1 MKTLVINL
9 KDRSDRLTLFK
20 TENSQLE
27 FEVAPAVDGTK
38 VNYAKLLEQGFDVNH
53 DWIDPIEKTPLT
65 KGEVGCFL
73 SHWSIWQ
80 KCIERNEKVFVLEDD
95 ARITENFNLN
105 EIDALSDTYDFLY
118 VGWKEMAKSS
128 IPIDDQL
135 VSPVYPYWGLAYVI
149 TPKAARILVND
160 VAKKNIIPVDE
171 YLPKM
176 MPQLKVAGYSENRV
190 NPVSREVLGSNILAK
205 SRYDYFLDFNVH
217 FCTVA
222 TDEKKG
228 NKLKQSANYYDWK
241 VHNLGKGV
249 KWEGGD
255 MKTQGG
261 GHKINLVK
269 EYLKD
274 KRDSDVFVF
283 LDGYDT
289 FLSDNLDEILYR
301 FKEWGEKAIFSS
313 ERFCFPDEGLAPALK
328 ALNANQ
334 DTPYQ
339 YLNSGMYIGRIGRL
353 KELFAEELQ
362 NYDDDQ
368 LYVQKQYLKNPKGI
382 DLDVEHY
389 IWMTHETQTEKRGRQ
404 LYNPITRC
412 FGCAY
417 HGNGGRF
424 EKEKCKSL
432 YESFYGKDSAF
443 SYIPTRK
450 YEVLSDDMLLID
462 FMSVD
467 MCQNMISLAEDRQ
480 FQIMEGDKVPAQELR
495 LKEIGLWKQLE
506 EHWNSIVYE
515 IVYEFWNPCHMYGL
529 RDAFIIKYEMDKQ
542 RSLRL
547 HNDASLVTGSIKL
560 NDDYEGGILEFPR
573 QGVSNKDV
581 PVGKCIL
588 FPGQVTHGHTSTELQ
603 SGTKYSLTIWS
614 SRYDNDE
621 N

>member
-9 KDRSDRLTLFK
+9 KDRSDRLALFSK
-20 TENSQLE
+20 ENPNLK
-27 FEVAPAVDGTK
+27 FEVFSAVDGTK
-38 VNYAKLLEQGFDVNH
+38 IEYAKLLEQGFDVNH
-53 DWIDPIEKTPLT
+53 DWIDPIENTPLT

-80 KCIERNEKVFVLEDD
+80 KCIEKNEKVLVLEDD
-95 ARITENFNLN
+95 ARVTNDFNLN
-105 EIDALSDTYDFLY
+105 EIDALSEIYDFLY
-118 VGWKEMAKSS
+118 LGWKEMKESL
-128 IPIDDQL
+128 PIDEKL
-135 VSPVYPYWGLAYVI
+135 VTPVYPYWGLAYVI
-149 TPKAARILVND
+149 TPTAAKILVNE
-160 VAKKNIIPVDE
+160 VAKRSIIPVDE
-171 YLPKM
+171 YLPQKIKEF
-176 MPQLKVAGYSENRV
+176 KVAGYSENVV
-190 NPVSREVLGSNILAK
+190 NPVSREELGSNILAK

-217 FCTVA
+217 LCTVA
-222 TDEKKG
+222 TDEEKSH
-228 NKLKQSANYYDWK
+228 KLKHSAKYFDSEII
-241 VHNLGKGV
+241 NLGKGV

-274 KRDSDVFVF
+274 KRDSDIFIF

-289 FLSDNLDEILYR
+289 FLFDNVDEILYR
-301 FKEWGEKAIFSS
+301 YKEWGAKAIFSS

-334 DTPYQ
+334 STPYQ
-339 YLNSGMYIGRIGRL
+339 YLNSGMYIGRVGRL

-362 NYDDDQ
+362 NSDDDQ
-368 LYVQKQYLKNPKGI
+368 LYVQKQYLQNPNGI
-382 DLDVEHY
+382 DLDVEQY
-389 IWMTHETQTEKRGRQ
+389 IWMTHETQVEKVGKQ

-412 FGCAY
+412 YGCAY
-417 HGNGGRF
+417 HGNGGSY
-424 EKEKCKSL
+424 EKVRCQSL
-432 YESFYGKDSAF
+432 YESLYGKLGAF

-450 YEVLSDDMLLID
+450 YDILSDDIIVID
-462 FMSVD
+462 FMSED
-467 MCQNMISLAEDRQ
+467 MCQNMISLAEDKT
-480 FQIMEGDKVPAQELR
+480 FNFMEGDKVPSQDLR
-495 LKEIGLWKQLE
+495 LKEIGLWEQLK
-506 EHWNSIVYE
+506 EHWNRTVYE
-515 IVYEFWNPCHMYGL
+515 IVYDYWNPCHMYGL

-588 FPGQVTHGHTSTELQ
+588 FPGQVTHGHTSTELL

-614 SRYDNDE
+614 SRFENDE

>member
-9 KDRSDRLTLFK
+9 KDRSDRLTLFSK
-20 TENSQLE
+20 ENPNLK
-27 FEVAPAVDGTK
+27 FEVFSAVDGTK
-38 VNYAKLLEQGFDVNH
+38 IEYAKLLEQGFDVNH
-53 DWIDPIEKTPLT
+53 DWIDPIENTPLT

-80 KCIERNEKVFVLEDD
+80 KCIEKNEKVLVLEDD
-95 ARITENFNLN
+95 ARVTNDFNLN
-105 EIDALSDTYDFLY
+105 EIDALSESYDFLY
-118 VGWKEMAKSS
+118 LGWKEMKESL
-128 IPIDDQL
+128 PIDEKL
-135 VSPVYPYWGLAYVI
+135 VTPVYPYWGLAYVI
-149 TPKAARILVND
+149 TPTAAKILVNE
-160 VAKKNIIPVDE
+160 VAKRSIIPVDE
-171 YLPKM
+171 YLPQKIKEF
-176 MPQLKVAGYSENRV
+176 KVAGYSENVV
-190 NPVSREVLGSNILAK
+190 NPVSREELGSNILAK
-205 SRYDYFLDFNVH
+205 NRYDYFLDFNVH
-217 FCTVA
+217 LCTVA
-222 TDEKKG
+222 TDEEKSH
-228 NKLKQSANYYDWK
+228 KLKHSAKYFDSE
-241 VHNLGKGV
+241 VINLGKGV

-274 KRDSDVFVF
+274 KSDSDIFIF

-289 FLSDNLDEILYR
+289 FLFDNVDEILYR
-301 FKEWGEKAIFSS
+301 YKEWGAKAIFSS

-328 ALNANQ
+328 ALNNNQ
-334 DTPYQ
+334 NTPYQ

-362 NYDDDQ
+362 NSDDDQ
-368 LYVQKQYLKNPKGI
+368 LYVQKQYLQNPSGI
-382 DLDVEHY
+382 DLDVEQY
-389 IWMTHETQTEKRGRQ
+389 IWMTHETQIEKVGKQ

-412 FGCAY
+412 YGCAY
-417 HGNGGRF
+417 HGNGGSY
-424 EKEKCKSL
+424 EKVRCQSL
-432 YESFYGKDSAF
+432 YESLYGKLGAF

-450 YEVLSDDMLLID
+450 YDILSDDIIVID
-462 FMSVD
+462 FMSED
-467 MCQNMISLAEDRQ
+467 MCQNMISLAEDKT
-480 FQIMEGDKVPAQELR
+480 FNFMEGDKVPSQDLR
-495 LKEIGLWKQLE
+495 LKEIGLWEQLK
-506 EHWNSIVYE
+506 EHWNRTVYE
-515 IVYEFWNPCHMYGL
+515 IVYDYWNPCHMYGL

-588 FPGQVTHGHTSTELQ
+588 FPGQVTHGHTSTELL

-614 SRYDNDE
+614 SRFENDE

>member
-9 KDRSDRLTLFK
+9 KDRSDRLTLFSK
-20 TENSQLE
+20 ENPNLK
-27 FEVAPAVDGTK
+27 FEVFSAVDGTK
-38 VNYAKLLEQGFDVNH
+38 IEYAKLLEQGFDVNH
-53 DWIDPIEKTPLT
+53 DWIDPIENTPLT

-80 KCIERNEKVFVLEDD
+80 KCIEKNEKVLVLEDD
-95 ARITENFNLN
+95 ARVTNNFNLN
-105 EIDALSDTYDFLY
+105 EIDALSESYDFLY
-118 VGWKEMAKSS
+118 LGWKEMKESL
-128 IPIDDQL
+128 PIDEKL
-135 VSPVYPYWGLAYVI
+135 VTPVYPYWGLAYVI
-149 TPKAARILVND
+149 TPTAAKILVNE
-160 VAKKNIIPVDE
+160 VAKRSIIPVDE
-171 YLPKM
+171 YLPQKI
-176 MPQLKVAGYSENRV
+176 QEFKVAGYSENVV
-190 NPVSREVLGSNILAK
+190 NPVSREELGSNILAK
-205 SRYDYFLDFNVH
+205 NRYDYFLDFNVH
-217 FCTVA
+217 LCTVA
-222 TDEKKG
+222 TDEEKSH
-228 NKLKQSANYYDWK
+228 KLKHSAKYFDLE
-241 VHNLGKGV
+241 VINLGKGV

-274 KRDSDVFVF
+274 KRDSDIFIF

-289 FLSDNLDEILYR
+289 FLFDNVDEILYR
-301 FKEWGEKAIFSS
+301 YKEWGAKAIFSS

-328 ALNANQ
+328 ALNTNTH
-334 DTPYQ
+334 TPYQ

-362 NYDDDQ
+362 NSDDDQ
-368 LYVQKQYLKNPKGI
+368 LYVQKQYLQNPSGI
-382 DLDVEHY
+382 DLDVEQY
-389 IWMTHETQTEKRGRQ
+389 IWITHETQVEKVGKQ

-412 FGCAY
+412 YGCAY
-417 HGNGGRF
+417 HGNGGSY
-424 EKEKCKSL
+424 EKVRCQSL
-432 YESFYGKDSAF
+432 YESLYGKLGAF

-450 YEVLSDDMLLID
+450 YDILSDDIIVID
-462 FMSVD
+462 FMSED
-467 MCQNMISLAEDRQ
+467 MCQNMISLAEDKT
-480 FQIMEGDKVPAQELR
+480 FNFMEGDKVPSQDLR
-495 LKEIGLWKQLE
+495 LKEIGLWEQLK
-506 EHWNSIVYE
+506 EHWNRTVYE
-515 IVYEFWNPCHMYGL
+515 IVYDYWNPCHMYGL

-581 PVGKCIL
+581 SVGKCIL
-588 FPGQVTHGHTSTELQ
+588 FPGQVTHGHTSTELL

-614 SRYDNDE
+614 SRYENDE

>member
-9 KDRSDRLTLFK
+9 KDRSDRLTLFSK
-20 TENSQLE
+20 ENPNLK
-27 FEVAPAVDGTK
+27 FEVFSAVDGTK
-38 VNYAKLLEQGFDVNH
+38 IEYAKLLEQGFDVNH
-53 DWIDPIEKTPLT
+53 DWIDPIENTPLT

-80 KCIERNEKVFVLEDD
+80 KCIEKNEKVLVLEDD
-95 ARITENFNLN
+95 ARVTNDFNLN
-105 EIDALSDTYDFLY
+105 EIDALSEIYDFLY
-118 VGWKEMAKSS
+118 LGWKEMKESL
-128 IPIDDQL
+128 PIDEKL
-135 VSPVYPYWGLAYVI
+135 VTPVYPYWGLAYVI
-149 TPKAARILVND
+149 TPTAAKILVNE
-160 VAKKNIIPVDE
+160 VAKRSIIPVDE
-171 YLPKM
+171 YLPQKI
-176 MPQLKVAGYSENRV
+176 QEFKVAGYSENVV
-190 NPVSREVLGSNILAK
+190 NPVSREELGSNILAK
-205 SRYDYFLDFNVH
+205 NRYDYFLDFNVH
-217 FCTVA
+217 LCTVA
-222 TDEKKG
+222 TDEEKSH
-228 NKLKQSANYYDWK
+228 KLKHSAKYFDSE
-241 VHNLGKGV
+241 VINLGKGV

-274 KRDSDVFVF
+274 KSDSDIFIF

-289 FLSDNLDEILYR
+289 FLFDNVDEILYR
-301 FKEWGEKAIFSS
+301 FKEWGAKAIFSS

-328 ALNANQ
+328 ALNTNTH
-334 DTPYQ
+334 TPYQ

-362 NYDDDQ
+362 NSDDDQ
-368 LYVQKQYLKNPKGI
+368 LYVQKQYLQNPSGI
-382 DLDVEHY
+382 DLDVEQY
-389 IWMTHETQTEKRGRQ
+389 IWMTHETQIEKVGKQ

-412 FGCAY
+412 YGCAY
-417 HGNGGRF
+417 HGNGGSY
-424 EKEKCKSL
+424 EKVRCQSL
-432 YESFYGKDSAF
+432 YESLYGKLGAF

-450 YEVLSDDMLLID
+450 YDILSDDIIVID
-462 FMSVD
+462 FMSED
-467 MCQNMISLAEDRQ
+467 MCQNMISLAEDKT
-480 FQIMEGDKVPAQELR
+480 FNFMEGDKVPSQDLR
-495 LKEIGLWKQLE
+495 LKEIGLWEQLK
-506 EHWNSIVYE
+506 EHWNRTVYE
-515 IVYEFWNPCHMYGL
+515 IVYDYWNPCHMYGL

-560 NDDYEGGILEFPR
+560 NDNYEGGILEFPR

-588 FPGQVTHGHTSTELQ
+588 FPGQVTHGHTSTELL

-614 SRYDNDE
+614 SRFENDE

>member
-9 KDRSDRLTLFK
+9 KDRSDRLTLFSK
-20 TENSQLE
+20 ENPNLK
-27 FEVAPAVDGTK
+27 FEVFSAVDGTK
-38 VNYAKLLEQGFDVNH
+38 IEYAKLLEQGFDVNH
-53 DWIDPIEKTPLT
+53 DWIDPIENTPLT

-80 KCIERNEKVFVLEDD
+80 KCIEKNEKVLVLEDD
-95 ARITENFNLN
+95 ARVTNDFNLN
-105 EIDALSDTYDFLY
+105 EIDALSESYDFLY
-118 VGWKEMAKSS
+118 LGWKEMKESL
-128 IPIDDQL
+128 PIDEKL
-135 VSPVYPYWGLAYVI
+135 VTPVYPYWGLAYVI
-149 TPKAARILVND
+149 TPTAAKILVNE
-160 VAKKNIIPVDE
+160 VAKRSIIPVDE
-171 YLPKM
+171 YLPQKI
-176 MPQLKVAGYSENRV
+176 QEFKVAGYSENVV
-190 NPVSREVLGSNILAK
+190 NPVSREELGSNILAK

-217 FCTVA
+217 LCTVA
-222 TDEKKG
+222 TDEEKSH
-228 NKLKQSANYYDWK
+228 KLKHSAKYFDSE
-241 VHNLGKGV
+241 VINLGKGV

-274 KRDSDVFVF
+274 KSDSDIFIF

-289 FLSDNLDEILYR
+289 FLFDNVDEILYR
-301 FKEWGEKAIFSS
+301 YKEWGAKAIFSS

-328 ALNANQ
+328 ALNNNQ
-334 DTPYQ
+334 NTPYQ

-362 NYDDDQ
+362 NSDDDQ
-368 LYVQKQYLKNPKGI
+368 LYVQKQYLQNPSGI
-382 DLDVEHY
+382 DLDVEQY
-389 IWMTHETQTEKRGRQ
+389 IWMTHETQIEKVGKQ

-412 FGCAY
+412 YGCAY
-417 HGNGGRF
+417 HGNGGSY
-424 EKEKCKSL
+424 EKVRCQSL
-432 YESFYGKDSAF
+432 YESLYGKLGAF

-450 YEVLSDDMLLID
+450 YDILSDDIIVID
-462 FMSVD
+462 FMSED
-467 MCQNMISLAEDRQ
+467 MCQNMISLAEDKT
-480 FQIMEGDKVPAQELR
+480 FNFMEGDKVPSQDLR
-495 LKEIGLWKQLE
+495 LKEIGLWEQLK
-506 EHWNSIVYE
+506 EHWNRTVYE
-515 IVYEFWNPCHMYGL
+515 IVYDYWNPCHMYGL

-588 FPGQVTHGHTSTELQ
+588 FPGQVTHGHTSTELL

-614 SRYDNDE
+614 SRFENDE

>member
-9 KDRSDRLTLFK
+9 KDRSDRLTLFSK
-20 TENSQLE
+20 ENPNLK
-27 FEVAPAVDGTK
+27 FEVFSAVDGTK
-38 VNYAKLLEQGFDVNH
+38 IEYAKLLEQGFDVNH
-53 DWIDPIEKTPLT
+53 DWIDPIENTPLT

-80 KCIERNEKVFVLEDD
+80 KCIEKNEKVLVLEDD
-95 ARITENFNLN
+95 ARVTNNFNLN
-105 EIDALSDTYDFLY
+105 EIDALSESYDFLY
-118 VGWKEMAKSS
+118 LGWKEMKESL
-128 IPIDDQL
+128 PIDEKL
-135 VSPVYPYWGLAYVI
+135 VTPVYPYWGLAYVI
-149 TPKAARILVND
+149 TPTAAKILVNE
-160 VAKKNIIPVDE
+160 VAKRSIIPVDE
-171 YLPKM
+171 YLPQKIKEF
-176 MPQLKVAGYSENRV
+176 KVAGYSENVV
-190 NPVSREVLGSNILAK
+190 NPVSREELGSNILAK

-217 FCTVA
+217 LCTVA
-222 TDEKKG
+222 TDEEKSH
-228 NKLKQSANYYDWK
+228 KLKHSAKYFDSE
-241 VHNLGKGV
+241 VINLGKGV

-274 KRDSDVFVF
+274 KSDSDIFIF

-289 FLSDNLDEILYR
+289 FLFDNVDEILYR
-301 FKEWGEKAIFSS
+301 YKEWGAKAIFSS

-328 ALNANQ
+328 ALNTNTH
-334 DTPYQ
+334 TPYQ

-362 NYDDDQ
+362 NSDDDQ
-368 LYVQKQYLKNPKGI
+368 LYVQKQYLQNPSGI
-382 DLDVEHY
+382 DLDVEQY
-389 IWMTHETQTEKRGRQ
+389 IWMTHETQIEKVGKQ

-412 FGCAY
+412 YGCAY
-417 HGNGGRF
+417 HGNGGSY
-424 EKEKCKSL
+424 EKVRCQSL
-432 YESFYGKDSAF
+432 YESLYGKLGAF

-450 YEVLSDDMLLID
+450 YDILSDDIIVID
-462 FMSVD
+462 FMSED
-467 MCQNMISLAEDRQ
+467 MCQNMISLAEDKT
-480 FQIMEGDKVPAQELR
+480 FNFMEGDKVPSQDLR
-495 LKEIGLWKQLE
+495 LKEIGLWEQLK
-506 EHWNSIVYE
+506 EHWNRTVYE
-515 IVYEFWNPCHMYGL
+515 IVYDYWNPCHMYGL

-588 FPGQVTHGHTSTELQ
+588 FPGQVTHGHTSTELL

-614 SRYDNDE
+614 SRFENDE

>member
-9 KDRSDRLTLFK
+9 KDRSDRLTLFSK
-20 TENSQLE
+20 ENPNLK
-27 FEVAPAVDGTK
+27 FEVFSAVDGTK
-38 VNYAKLLEQGFDVNH
+38 IEYAKLLEQGFDVNH
-53 DWIDPIEKTPLT
+53 DWIDPIENTPLT

-80 KCIERNEKVFVLEDD
+80 KCIEKNEKVLVLEDD
-95 ARITENFNLN
+95 ARVTNDFNLN
-105 EIDALSDTYDFLY
+105 EIDALSEIYDFLY
-118 VGWKEMAKSS
+118 LGWKEMKESL
-128 IPIDDQL
+128 PIDEKL
-135 VSPVYPYWGLAYVI
+135 VTPVYPYWGLAYVI
-149 TPKAARILVND
+149 TPTAAKILVNE
-160 VAKKNIIPVDE
+160 VAKRSIIPVDE
-171 YLPKM
+171 YLPQKIKEF
-176 MPQLKVAGYSENRV
+176 KVAGYSENVV
-190 NPVSREVLGSNILAK
+190 NPVSREELGSNILAK

-217 FCTVA
+217 LCTVA
-222 TDEKKG
+222 TDEEKSH
-228 NKLKQSANYYDWK
+228 KLKHSAKYFDSE
-241 VHNLGKGV
+241 VINLGKGV

-274 KRDSDVFVF
+274 KRDSDIFIF

-289 FLSDNLDEILYR
+289 FLFDNVDEILYR
-301 FKEWGEKAIFSS
+301 YKEWGAKAIFSS

-328 ALNANQ
+328 ALNTNTH
-334 DTPYQ
+334 TPYQ

-362 NYDDDQ
+362 NSDDDQ
-368 LYVQKQYLKNPKGI
+368 LYVQKQYLQNPSGI
-382 DLDVEHY
+382 DLDVEQY
-389 IWMTHETQTEKRGRQ
+389 IWMTHETQIEKVGKQ

-412 FGCAY
+412 YGCAY
-417 HGNGGRF
+417 HGNGGSY
-424 EKEKCKSL
+424 EKVRCQSL
-432 YESFYGKDSAF
+432 YESLYGKLGAF

-450 YEVLSDDMLLID
+450 YDILSDDIIVID
-462 FMSVD
+462 FMSED
-467 MCQNMISLAEDRQ
+467 MCQNMISLAEDKT
-480 FQIMEGDKVPAQELR
+480 FNFMEGDKVPSQDLR
-495 LKEIGLWKQLE
+495 LKEIGLWEQLK
-506 EHWNSIVYE
+506 EHWNRTVYE
-515 IVYEFWNPCHMYGL
+515 IVYDYWNPCHMYGL

-588 FPGQVTHGHTSTELQ
+588 FPGQVTHGHTSTELL

-614 SRYDNDE
+614 SRYENDE

>member
-9 KDRSDRLTLFK
+9 KDRSDRLTLFSK
-20 TENSQLE
+20 ENPNLK
-27 FEVAPAVDGTK
+27 FEVFSAVDGTK
-38 VNYAKLLEQGFDVNH
+38 IEYAKLLEQGFDVNH
-53 DWIDPIEKTPLT
+53 DWIDPIENTPLT

-80 KCIERNEKVFVLEDD
+80 KCIEKNEKVLVLEDD
-95 ARITENFNLN
+95 ARVTNDFNLN
-105 EIDALSDTYDFLY
+105 EIDALSEIYDFLY
-118 VGWKEMAKSS
+118 LGWKEMKESL
-128 IPIDDQL
+128 PIDEKL
-135 VSPVYPYWGLAYVI
+135 VTPVYPYWGLAYVI
-149 TPKAARILVND
+149 TPTAAKILVNE
-160 VAKKNIIPVDE
+160 VAKRSIIPVDE
-171 YLPKM
+171 YLPQKI
-176 MPQLKVAGYSENRV
+176 QEFKVAGYSENVV
-190 NPVSREVLGSNILAK
+190 NPVSREELGSNILAK

-217 FCTVA
+217 LCTVA
-222 TDEKKG
+222 TDEEKSH
-228 NKLKQSANYYDWK
+228 KLKHSAKYFDSE
-241 VHNLGKGV
+241 VINLGKGV

-274 KRDSDVFVF
+274 KSDSDIFIF

-289 FLSDNLDEILYR
+289 FLFDNVDEILYR
-301 FKEWGEKAIFSS
+301 YKEWGAKAIFSS

-328 ALNANQ
+328 ALNTNTH
-334 DTPYQ
+334 TPYQ

-362 NYDDDQ
+362 NSDDDQ
-368 LYVQKQYLKNPKGI
+368 LYVQKQYLQNPSGI
-382 DLDVEHY
+382 DLDVEQY
-389 IWMTHETQTEKRGRQ
+389 IWMTHETQIEKVGKQ

-412 FGCAY
+412 YGCAY
-417 HGNGGRF
+417 HGNGGSY
-424 EKEKCKSL
+424 EKVRCQSL
-432 YESFYGKDSAF
+432 YESLYGKLGAF

-450 YEVLSDDMLLID
+450 YDILSDDIIVID
-462 FMSVD
+462 FMSED
-467 MCQNMISLAEDRQ
+467 MCQNMISLAEDKT
-480 FQIMEGDKVPAQELR
+480 FNFMEGDKVPSQDLR
-495 LKEIGLWKQLE
+495 LKEIGLWEQLK
-506 EHWNSIVYE
+506 EHWNRTVYE
-515 IVYEFWNPCHMYGL
+515 IVYDYWNPCHMYGL

-588 FPGQVTHGHTSTELQ
+588 FPGQVTHGHTSTELL

-614 SRYDNDE
+614 SRFENDE

>member
-9 KDRSDRLTLFK
+9 KDRSDRLTLFSK
-20 TENSQLE
+20 ENPNLK
-27 FEVAPAVDGTK
+27 FEVFSAVDGTK
-38 VNYAKLLEQGFDVNH
+38 IEYAKLLEQGFDVNH
-53 DWIDPIEKTPLT
+53 DWIDPIESTPLT

-80 KCIERNEKVFVLEDD
+80 KCIEKNEKVLVLEDD
-95 ARITENFNLN
+95 ARVTNDFNLN
-105 EIDALSDTYDFLY
+105 EIDALSEIYDFLY
-118 VGWKEMAKSS
+118 LGWKEMKESL
-128 IPIDDQL
+128 PIDEKL
-135 VSPVYPYWGLAYVI
+135 VTPVYPYWGLAYVI
-149 TPKAARILVND
+149 TPTAAKILVNE
-160 VAKKNIIPVDE
+160 VAKRSIIPVDE
-171 YLPKM
+171 YLPQKVKEF
-176 MPQLKVAGYSENRV
+176 KVAGYSENVV
-190 NPVSREVLGSNILAK
+190 NPVSRKELGSNILAK
-205 SRYDYFLDFNVH
+205 NRYDYFLDFNVH
-217 FCTVA
+217 LCTVA
-222 TDEKKG
+222 TDEEKSH
-228 NKLKQSANYYDWK
+228 KLKHSAKYFDSE
-241 VHNLGKGV
+241 VINLGKGV

-274 KRDSDVFVF
+274 KSDSDIFIF

-289 FLSDNLDEILYR
+289 FLFDNVDEILYR
-301 FKEWGEKAIFSS
+301 YKEWGAKAIFSS

-328 ALNANQ
+328 ALNTNTH
-334 DTPYQ
+334 TPYQ

-362 NYDDDQ
+362 NSDDDQ
-368 LYVQKQYLKNPKGI
+368 LYVQKQYLQNPSGI
-382 DLDVEHY
+382 DLDVEQY
-389 IWMTHETQTEKRGRQ
+389 IWMTHETQIEKVGKQ

-412 FGCAY
+412 YGCAY
-417 HGNGGRF
+417 HGNGGSY
-424 EKEKCKSL
+424 EKVRCQSL
-432 YESFYGKDSAF
+432 YESLYGKLGAF

-450 YEVLSDDMLLID
+450 YDILSDDIIVID
-462 FMSVD
+462 FMSED
-467 MCQNMISLAEDRQ
+467 MCQNMISLAEDKT
-480 FQIMEGDKVPAQELR
+480 FNFMEGDKVPSQDLR
-495 LKEIGLWKQLE
+495 LKEIGLWEQLK
-506 EHWNSIVYE
+506 EHWNRTVYE
-515 IVYEFWNPCHMYGL
+515 IVYDYWNPCHMYGL

-588 FPGQVTHGHTSTELQ
+588 FPGQVTHGHTSTELL

-614 SRYDNDE
+614 SRFENDE

>member
-9 KDRSDRLTLFK
+9 KDRSDRLTLFSK
-20 TENSQLE
+20 ENPNLK
-27 FEVAPAVDGTK
+27 FEVFSAVDGTK
-38 VNYAKLLEQGFDVNH
+38 VEYAKLLEQGFDVNH
-53 DWIDPIEKTPLT
+53 DWIDPIESTPLT

-80 KCIERNEKVFVLEDD
+80 KCIEKNEKVLVLEDD
-95 ARITENFNLN
+95 ARVTNDFNLN
-105 EIDALSDTYDFLY
+105 EIDALSEIYDFLY
-118 VGWKEMAKSS
+118 LGWKEMKESL
-128 IPIDDQL
+128 PIDEKL
-135 VSPVYPYWGLAYVI
+135 VTPVYPYWGLAYVI
-149 TPKAARILVND
+149 TPTAAKILVNE
-160 VAKKNIIPVDE
+160 VAKRSIIPVDE
-171 YLPKM
+171 YLPQKI
-176 MPQLKVAGYSENRV
+176 QEFKVAGYSENVV
-190 NPVSREVLGSNILAK
+190 NPVSREELGSNILAK

-217 FCTVA
+217 LCTVA
-222 TDEKKG
+222 TDEEKSH
-228 NKLKQSANYYDWK
+228 KLKHSAKYFDSE
-241 VHNLGKGV
+241 VINLGKGV

-274 KRDSDVFVF
+274 KSDSDIFIF

-289 FLSDNLDEILYR
+289 FLFDNVDEILYR
-301 FKEWGEKAIFSS
+301 YKEWGAKAIFSS

-328 ALNANQ
+328 ALNTNTH
-334 DTPYQ
+334 TPYQ

-362 NYDDDQ
+362 NSDDDQ
-368 LYVQKQYLKNPKGI
+368 LYVQKQYLQNPSGI
-382 DLDVEHY
+382 DLDVEKY
-389 IWMTHETQTEKRGRQ
+389 IWMTHETQIEKVGKQ

-412 FGCAY
+412 YGCAY
-417 HGNGGRF
+417 HGNGGSY
-424 EKEKCKSL
+424 EKVRCQSL
-432 YESFYGKDSAF
+432 YESLYGKLGAF

-450 YEVLSDDMLLID
+450 YDILSDDIIVID
-462 FMSVD
+462 FMSED
-467 MCQNMISLAEDRQ
+467 MCQNMISLAEDKT
-480 FQIMEGDKVPAQELR
+480 FNFMEGDKVPSQDLR
-495 LKEIGLWKQLE
+495 LKEIGLWEQLK
-506 EHWNSIVYE
+506 EHWNRTVYE
-515 IVYEFWNPCHMYGL
+515 IVYDYWNPCHMYGL

-560 NDDYEGGILEFPR
+560 NDNYEGGILEFPR

-588 FPGQVTHGHTSTELQ
+588 FPGQVTHGHTSTELL

-614 SRYDNDE
+614 SRFENDE